1 MYDFYVAESIAPT
14 TAVLN
19 ALGVKLEGEPM
30 YKPVDPHSRMQST
43 YSYGMRGGAYPP
55 RYVLGDLE

>member
-1 MYDFYVAESIAPT
+1 
-14 TAVLN
+14 
-19 ALGVKLEGEPM
+19 M

-55 RYVLGDLE
+55 RYVLGVELVGFFPKVVSMNCE